1 MIVLKIEYDQTRKNM
16 VDNQLLTNSVIDHDL
31 LASMGNVPREY
42 FAPKNYQSV
51 AYSDMDIELDQK
63 GRYLMAPV
71 SIGRLVQTS
80 QINPSDVVLVVGSG
94 IGYSLAI
101 IANLASAVVGV
112 EQNGELV
119 EQATQILVDLDV
131 GNGAVIQGDASKGLP
146 SEAPYDVIIIEGSID
161 NVPPSLF
168 KQLRD
173 GGRLIAAIN
182 QGAIDIVTIYKKT
195 GEDIGSTQMFDIKLP
210 ALYLTEKVAEFIF

>member
-1 MIVLKIEYDQTRKNM
+1 MKIEYDQTRKNM
-16 VDNQLLTNSVIDHDL
+16 VDNQLLTNGVIDHDL

-51 AYSDMDIELDQK
+51 AYSDMDIKLDQA

-71 SIGRLVQTS
+71 SIGRLIQTS
-80 QINPSDVVLVVGSG
+80 QIDTSDVVLVVGSG

-112 EQNGELV
+112 EHNSELV
-119 EQATQILVDLDV
+119 DQATQILVDLDV
-131 GNGAVIQGDASKGLP
+131 GNGVVVHGDVSKGLP
-146 SEAPYDVIIIEGSID
+146 SEAPYDVIIIEGSVD
-161 NVPPSLF
+161 SVPTSLF

-195 GEDIGSTQMFDIKLP
+195 GDDIGSTQMFDIKLP
-210 ALYLTEKVAEFIF
+210 ALYLTEKASEFNF

>member
-1 MIVLKIEYDQTRKNM
+1 MKIEYDQTRKNM
-16 VDNQLLTNSVIDHDL
+16 VDNQLLTNGVIDHDL

-42 FAPKNYQSV
+42 FAPKNYQGV
-51 AYSDMDIELDQK
+51 AYSDMDIKLDQQ

-80 QINPSDVVLVVGSG
+80 QIDTSDVVLVVGSG

-119 EQATQILVDLDV
+119 EQASQILVDLDV
-131 GNGAVIQGDASKGLP
+131 GNGVVIQGDISKGLP
-146 SEAPYDVIIIEGSID
+146 SEAPYDVIIIEGSVD
-161 NVPPSLF
+161 NVPASLF

-210 ALYLTEKVAEFIF
+210 ALYLTEKASKFNF